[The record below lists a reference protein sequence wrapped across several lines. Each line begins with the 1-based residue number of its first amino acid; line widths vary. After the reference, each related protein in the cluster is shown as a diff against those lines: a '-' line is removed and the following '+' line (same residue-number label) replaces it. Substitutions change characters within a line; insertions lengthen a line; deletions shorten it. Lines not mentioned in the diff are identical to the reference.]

1 MRATIG
7 VGVWCLL
14 VLASRAHAQDA
25 ALPTAA
31 VLETSVSSPEDTT
44 FARAVDRVVRERL
57 DALDVVAVQS
67 GVSLDIQQAQL
78 ALGCIGETPQCLG
91 AVAEQ
96 VGATV
101 LVMPSLDRADGELV
115 LSVLLWD
122 GRTSHV
128 VRAVRRGPSQTIV
141 LESVEGA
148 LRELFGLPAV
158 VADAAPRPP
167 PPPTQRRETQLSP
180 LPWLVVGLGGA
191 TLIAGIV
198 VGVLAESDAQG
209 YASAQRP
216 TTTAEADALLSRL
229 STAQA
234 EATAA
239 NVLFVAG
246 GVLLVGGLVW
256 GLAAGNEDGSS
267 PLAVAPLFD
276 AEGRAV
282 GALATLRGVT
292 SW

>member
-1 MRATIG
+1 MRSIG
-7 VGVWCLL
+7 VGVWCLF

-25 ALPTAA
+25 ALPAAA

-57 DALDVVAVQS
+57 DALGVVAVQS

-122 GRTSHV
+122 GRTQHV
-128 VRAVRRGPSQTIV
+128 VRAVRRGPSQTV
-141 LESVEGA
+141 LLESVEGA

-158 VADAAPRPP
+158 IADAAPHP
-167 PPPTQRRETQLSP
+167 PPPTRRREAQLSP

-191 TLIAGIV
+191 TLVAGIV
-198 VGVLAESDAQG
+198 LGVLAESDAQA

-216 TTTAEADALLSRL
+216 TTPEEVDALLSRL

-246 GVLLVGGLVW
+246 GVLLLGGLVW

-276 AEGRAV
+276 RDGRAV